1 MRRIEKMKKIISIL
15 LLICTLSLCLVSCGH
30 EHEWNDWKIENPA
43 TVLNDGLEYRTCECG
58 ERETRILSK
67 IGAENVL
74 SGKWIWKAYPNN
86 PVYMYLSFSGQNVR
100 YGMNMLGSDVESGTW
115 NCTYK
120 VERTTLT
127 LTTEDGTDF
136 IFSIQDLGSTLKVFD
151 DDGHEYIREN

>member
-1 MRRIEKMKKIISIL
+1 MKKIISIL
-15 LLICTLSLCLVSCGH
+15 LLICTLTLCLASCGH
-30 EHEWNDWKIENPA
+30 EHEWSGWKIENSA
-43 TVLNDGLEYRTCECG
+43 TVLNDGLEYRICECG
-58 ERETRILSK
+58 ERETRIISK
-67 IGAENVL
+67 IGAENAL

-86 PVYMYLSFSGQNVR
+86 PVYMYLSFNGQNVR
-100 YGMNMLGSDVESGTW
+100 YGMNMFGSDVESGTW

-120 VERTTLT
+120 VEGTTLT

>member
-1 MRRIEKMKKIISIL
+1 MKKSISIL
-15 LLICTLSLCLVSCGH
+15 LLICTLTLCLVSCGH
-30 EHEWNDWKIENPA
+30 EHEWSGWKIENSA
-43 TVLNDGLEYRTCECG
+43 TVLNDGLEYRICECG
-58 ERETRILSK
+58 ERETRIISK
-67 IGAENVL
+67 IGAENAL

-86 PVYMYLSFSGQNVR
+86 PVYMYLSFNGQNVR
-100 YGMNMLGSDVESGTW
+100 YGMNMFGSDVESGTW

-120 VERTTLT
+120 VEGTTLT